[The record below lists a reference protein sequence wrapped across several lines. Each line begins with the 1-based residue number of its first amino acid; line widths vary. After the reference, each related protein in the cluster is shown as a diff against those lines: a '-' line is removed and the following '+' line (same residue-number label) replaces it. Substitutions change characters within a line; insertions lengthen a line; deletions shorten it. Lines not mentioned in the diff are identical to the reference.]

1 MTAMDELKKLLS
13 ERGFEYFNGRHG
25 TYWDKGDKF
34 AYSFS
39 ASELSDGTLR
49 VVLHRITPEQAVAA
63 TLGSGT
69 CKMRQ
74 HMWMPMWTCSECG
87 KTNGGVIGA
96 DRHEPPIV
104 CPNCGKAVKR

>member
-69 CKMRQ
+69 CENVGGSYGSHRF
-74 HMWMPMWTCSECG
+74 TCSECG
-87 KTNGGVIGA
+87 ESLELAEWAFVKFC
-96 DRHEPPIV
+96 H
-104 CPNCGKAVKR
+104 NCGKAVKR